1 VVSGAALG
9 EDEAMSF
16 RLPRRRLLP
25 ALPWAP
31 AANDEEVRS
40 YVRDRLA
47 LFSKLMFWI
56 FWILVGFVLGLYE
69 IYPVARPERAATA
82 HTAAIVGLLV
92 LAAIW
97 QLTLVRRQVTLD
109 TLYGIDLFYALTI
122 GTAFGFAAYLQS
134 DKRVAVYTA
143 FIWHTFMVFTRAIMI
158 PSSGRRT
165 AVVSGISYVPLLAAA
180 IGMAVVNPERTDVP
194 PVAWVIGVAMFA
206 TIACLLAVFG
216 SRVIYGLR
224 RQISLARTLGQYTL
238 DEKIGEGGMGTVY
251 RARHALLRRPT
262 AIKLV
267 PPDKYGA
274 ENLARLE
281 REVQHMSQLTH
292 PNTVAIYDYGRSPDG
307 VFYYAMEYL
316 DGVDLEQLVRI
327 DGPQP
332 PGRVVH
338 VLRQICGALD
348 EAHGRGLAHRDI
360 KPANVILCRRGNQ
373 PDVAKVLDFGL
384 AQQIAT
390 ADDRAGGRLLGT
402 PAYLAPELVTSPDQV
417 GPAADLYALGAVAYY
432 LLTGQ
437 RVFTGK
443 NAVELCLQHVSA
455 PPPPPSSRTD
465 QPIPAALEAVVMEC
479 LAKDPAARPPSAAA
493 LRARLGELPVPAWDE
508 DAGLAWWRR
517 FEERRR
523 TTVTSDTVTATQP
536 LLITVDLDA
545 RR

>member
-1 VVSGAALG
+1 MGAMAVL
-9 EDEAMSF
+9 
-16 RLPRRRLLP
+16 RWPVRRRLAP
-25 ALPWAP
+25 ALPWSP
-31 AANDEEVRS
+31 GANDEEVRA

-56 FWILVGFVLGLYE
+56 FWILVGFVLGLYQL
-69 IYPVARPERAATA
+69 YPSARSANATTA
-82 HTAAIVGLLV
+82 HTIAIVGLVV
-92 LAAIW
+92 LAAVW
-97 QLTLVRRQVTLD
+97 QVALVRREVSVEW
-109 TLYGIDLFYALTI
+109 LYRIDGFYALTI

-134 DKRVAVYTA
+134 DQRIAIYTA
-143 FIWHTFMVFTRAIMI
+143 FIWHIFMIFTRAIMI

-165 AVVSGISYVPLLAAA
+165 AVVSAVACTPMMVSGILIAVDYPDRVDLQPVPFVFGLLLF
-180 IGMAVVNPERTDVP
+180 IV
-194 PVAWVIGVAMFA
+194 
-206 TIACLLAVFG
+206 IACLLAAFG

-224 RQISLARTLGQYTL
+224 RQISLAHQLGQYTL

-332 PGRVVH
+332 PARVVH
-338 VLRQICGALD
+338 VLRQICGALE

-390 ADDRAGGRLLGT
+390 AGDRAGGRLLGT
-402 PAYLAPELVTSPDQV
+402 PAYLAPELVTSPDRV
-417 GPAADLYALGAVAYY
+417 GPAADLYALGAVAYF
-432 LLTGQ
+432 LLTGE
-437 RVFTGK
+437 RVFHGS
-443 NAVELCLQHVSA
+443 AVELCRQHVSA
-455 PPPPPSSRTD
+455 PPPPLSARTD
-465 QPIPAALEAVVMEC
+465 RPIPPELEALVLHC
-479 LAKDPAARPPSAAA
+479 LAKDPAMRPPSASA
-493 LRARLGELPVPAWDE
+493 LRRMLGALPVPAWDE
-508 DAGLAWWRR
+508 EAGLAWWRD
-517 FEERRR
+517 FEARRR
-523 TTVTSDTVTATQP
+523 PSATADTPTATAP
-536 LLITVDLDA
+536 LLITVDLDSRA
-545 RR
+545 LTPRRSAS